1 LVYLGSISQ
10 KGSEKPC
17 LRKILRKRDIKMKET
32 GILRPIDELGRI
44 VIPKTLRKKMGLT
57 DGVMVEIFV
66 EGERIILT
74 KATSACAIC
83 GRDEE
88 LVEFCG
94 ANICRSCIEKIKAEM

>member
-1 LVYLGSISQ
+1 
-10 KGSEKPC
+10 
-17 LRKILRKRDIKMKET
+17 MKET

-74 KATSACAIC
+74 KATSVCAIC
-83 GRDEE
+83 GKDEE
-88 LVEFCG
+88 LVEFGGGC
-94 ANICRSCIEKIKAEM
+94 ICRECIEKIKTEM